1 MPVDQIKSDASIMA
15 ALGRQMTRAVQ
26 RETLS
31 AGNLANIDTPGYRA
45 REISF
50 EAALGSSTNGLSM
63 QATNARH
70 LQSAPTTSG
79 APTVRES
86 ADTSSQRN
94 GNNVQL
100 DRELLEINKA
110 MGDFNAAQTVLAAK
124 FRLVR
129 YAINDGR

>member
-1 MPVDQIKSDASIMA
+1 MA

-31 AGNLANIDTPGYRA
+31 AGNLTNIDTPGYRA
-45 REISF
+45 KELSF
-50 EAALGSSTNGLSM
+50 ESALGASSGLSL
-63 QATNARH
+63 QATDGKHIATI
-70 LQSAPTTSG
+70 APTSSSVKDNTDM
-79 APTVRES
+79 S
-86 ADTSSQRN
+86 AQRN

-100 DRELLEINKA
+100 DKELLEMNRA
-110 MGDFNAAQTVLAAK
+110 MGDFSAAQTVLAAK

>member
-1 MPVDQIKSDASIMA
+1 MPLDSIKSDASMMA

-31 AGNLANIDTPGYRA
+31 ASNLANLDTPGYRA
-45 REISF
+45 REMSF
-50 EAALGSSTNGLSM
+50 DAALSASAGLSL
-63 QATNARH
+63 QATDAKH
-70 LQSAPTTSG
+70 LSTVTPPPTGNVKENTDMSA
-79 APTVRES
+79 
-86 ADTSSQRN
+86 QRN

-100 DRELLEINKA
+100 DKELLEINRA
-110 MGDFNAAQTVLAAK
+110 MGDFSSAQTVLAAK